1 MIRRIIISAILIVGF
16 VITTVAQSP
25 YERDLQAWRHDR
37 EVKLK
42 ADDGWL
48 TVAGLFWLREGVNE
62 FGAAPTNDIVLPAA
76 APANLGSFDL
86 TAGQVRLRVA
96 ENVTVTID
104 GQPVRDVELK
114 LDSNASRPIVHGEL
128 SFIVLKRGDKF
139 GIRFKDRQSHAR
151 RNFTGLR
158 WYPANEEY
166 RVTATLVPYAAPK
179 EVAILN
185 ILGDIEKY
193 QSPGLLRFTL
203 KGQEYALEPVAV
215 GDRKLFIV
223 FRDLTS
229 NRTTYGAARFL
240 YAELPEAGAKAT
252 LVLDFNQAVNP
263 PCAFTIY
270 ATCPLPPRQN
280 RLGVAIEAG
289 EQTYHGPVSDHA
301 INNRQE

>member
-1 MIRRIIISAILIVGF
+1 MIRNLMTTILLLAF
-16 VITTVAQSP
+16 TLTVTGQSK
-25 YERDLQAWRHDR
+25 YEKDLAAWRLDR
-37 EVKLK
+37 EAKLRG
-42 ADDGWL
+42 DDGWL
-48 TVAGLFWLREGVNE
+48 TVAGLFWLREGTNE
-62 FGAAPTNDIVLPAA
+62 LGSAPVNDIVLPSAS
-76 APANLGSFDL
+76 APAHLASFEL
-86 TAGQVRLRVA
+86 TGGRVTLRVA
-96 ENVTVTID
+96 EKVAVTID
-104 GQPVRDVELK
+104 GQPVREVELK
-114 LDSNASRPIVHGEL
+114 MDSNSSRPIVHDDL
-128 SFIVLKRGDKF
+128 TFIVLRRGDKF
-139 GIRFKDRQSHAR
+139 GIRFKDRQSYAR

-166 RVTATLVPYAAPK
+166 RVTATFVPYETPR

-193 QSPGLLRFTL
+193 QSPGLLKFKL

-215 GDRKLFIV
+215 GGGKLFIV

-240 YAELPEAGAKAT
+240 YASHPVDGRVEI
-252 LVLDFNQAVNP
+252 DFNQAVNP

-289 EQTYHGPVSDHA
+289 EQIYHGPVSDHA
-301 INNRQE
+301 INNRQESR